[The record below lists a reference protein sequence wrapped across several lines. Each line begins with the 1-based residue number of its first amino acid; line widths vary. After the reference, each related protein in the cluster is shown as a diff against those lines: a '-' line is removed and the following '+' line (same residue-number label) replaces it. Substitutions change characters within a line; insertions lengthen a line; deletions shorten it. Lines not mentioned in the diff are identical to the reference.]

1 MAEVATLIEL
11 DKRIA
16 AIRANLR
23 ELTEQASAFS
33 GAGDED
39 RISGRIEAQEIRLAA
54 LLKERGDQESPS
66 GFEVYTTGP
75 SSG

>member
-1 MAEVATLIEL
+1 MADAATLIEL

-16 AIRANLR
+16 AARANLR

-39 RISGRIEAQEIRLAA
+39 RISNRITEQEERLAA
-54 LLKERGDQESPS
+54 LLKERGDEPSPS
-66 GFEVYTTGP
+66 GFDVN
-75 SSG
+75 

>member
-1 MAEVATLIEL
+1 MADVATLIEL
-11 DKRIA
+11 DRRIA

-39 RISGRIEAQEIRLAA
+39 RISGRIEAQEARLAD
-54 LLKERGDQESPS
+54 LIKERGDEEAPS
-66 GFEVYTTGP
+66 SFEVNTMGP
-75 SSG
+75 TSG